1 MINEIIAGTAF
12 LSASWYWLTHRDT
25 NLEKLCQIFETNNIK
40 SGAQIP
46 RFSKRRGNVY
56 LFRLPIGMSFDQI
69 KAKEQVFRDAFPN
82 KAVEIE
88 FKRTLRIVIAD
99 PLTKTATYDG
109 EPTGWRI
116 PIGRNV
122 ERTVFHDFRKYPHL
136 LVAGMTRYGKTVFLK
151 LLISSIVA
159 AKPKAS
165 QLVLIDMKGGLAF
178 NRFSALNQTK
188 WLATNV
194 DEAIRA
200 LLWVADEAKR
210 RQQYFLANSVEKIE
224 DLTKPYTRI
233 FVIVDEAAELTM
245 QGRRGKDA
253 QPYQECERLLSYI
266 ARVGAGLGIHLIY
279 CTQYPTA
286 ATLPQQIKQN
296 CDATISFRLRNST
309 ASRVVFD
316 ESGKAEDLPPIPGR
330 AIYRTDRDIE
340 LQVFYI
346 DDERIDEIIAA
357 NKREVNDVEPPTD
370 EGSATGGDIIIFK

>member
-1 MINEIIAGTAF
+1 M
-12 LSASWYWLTHRDT
+12 
-25 NLEKLCQIFETNNIK
+25 
-40 SGAQIP
+40 
-46 RFSKRRGNVY
+46 FSKRRGNVY
-56 LFRLPIGMSFDQI
+56 LFKLPVGLAFDQI
-69 KAKEQVFRDAFPN
+69 KAKEEAFRDAFPN

-116 PIGRNV
+116 PIGRSV
-122 ERTVFHDFRKYPHL
+122 ERTLFHDFRKYPHL

-151 LLISSIVA
+151 LLISSIVV
-159 AKPKAS
+159 AKPKSA
-165 QLVLIDMKGGLAF
+165 QFVLVDMKGGLAF
-178 NRFSALNQTK
+178 NRYRALKQTK

-194 DEAIRA
+194 DEALRA
-200 LLWVADEAKR
+200 LRWAADEIKR
-210 RQQYFLANSVEKIE
+210 RHKYFLEHGVEKIE

-233 FVIVDEAAELTM
+233 FVIIDEAAELTA

-266 ARVGAGLGIHLIY
+266 ARVGAGLGIHLVY

-316 ESGKAEDLPPIPGR
+316 ESDKAEKLPPIPGR
-330 AIYRTDRDIE
+330 AIYRTDRDVEI
-340 LQVFYI
+340 QVFNV
-346 DDERIDEIIAA
+346 DDARINEIIAA
-357 NKREVNDVEPPTD
+357 NKREVNDVEPPAN
-370 EGSATGGDIIIFK
+370 EGSATGGDIVIFR